1 MPELKQNLKIDFSK
15 APKDPEGKAHF
26 EHWCMAE
33 GCHCWGDFGLAG
45 PKGKGRIYLCAAH
58 RAQWLTEL
66 EEQKQKERTERAL
79 SAANDK
85 PEQGGLF

>member
-1 MPELKQNLKIDFSK
+1 MPDQSKALTIDFSK

-66 EEQKQKERTERAL
+66 EEQKQKERAEHAL
-79 SAANDK
+79 LAAKDK